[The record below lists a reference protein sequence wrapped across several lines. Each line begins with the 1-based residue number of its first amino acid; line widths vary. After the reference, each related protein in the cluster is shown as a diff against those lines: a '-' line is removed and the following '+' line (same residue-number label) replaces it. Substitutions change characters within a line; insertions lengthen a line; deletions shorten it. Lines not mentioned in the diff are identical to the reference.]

1 MSISLQVQHGQ
12 KQSSKADKP
21 EELGI
26 VVPSPILSF
35 VSFVQLSDNFERS
48 VGLLVR
54 VRIRNCFMIILQH
67 SLVSNYGFEQECCG
81 SDLAQSVAVGI
92 VPWECL
98 RRP

>member
-12 KQSSKADKP
+12 KQSSKADKS

-54 VRIRNCFMIILQH
+54 VRIRNCFMIIL
-67 SLVSNYGFEQECCG
+67 
-81 SDLAQSVAVGI
+81 
-92 VPWECL
+92 
-98 RRP
+98 